1 MRFGKHGET
10 PNDEPMGIE
19 GLRPLGDASLGTEG
33 GAGTEVPTI
42 PFAAGGESAGGVG
55 DDPAPNPYAP
65 GADAAATSFIG
76 VAGAGA
82 ADGMD
87 EAEREAYAKLKA
99 MRAERRRKKLI
110 HRGIA
115 AGVVA
120 ALVLGVFVFNLVKSN
135 STDTEVPVVTQAVY
149 TGTVSTEVTG
159 SGSIEPVSSN
169 VVQPQIDGT
178 IETVDVVAGQQ
189 VKAGDVLFTIKNDDL
204 DRAVNEAARA
214 VRSAKQKVNEAQ
226 KALDDA
232 KSQASY
238 VAGRSEGSTGRPTGG
253 ATIAQAGLARA
264 ATLRQVDGQTSSE
277 ADSTA
282 GSSGTTSDDPAIASA
297 QNELEAAQ
305 IELEA
310 ANDAYAKA
318 TEQAD
323 QRIVKSPIDG
333 SVIELNAQ
341 VGASVGQGSSG
352 SSGTGSGTLCQV
364 ADLSQMMVTVQ
375 VSEVDINEV
384 ALDQNATATF
394 SALPNVNVAAQ
405 VRSVASTTSSDGGYG
420 SGGATYA
427 VQLVIPEPAEGL
439 KPGMTA
445 NVSITTSQVDSALVV
460 PSAALTTYG
469 DGTGAVFVE
478 TDPNTHDATAVTV
491 EVLADN
497 GSEAA
502 VKPTDG
508 SLADGDQVI
517 VSGMGGDASYDGMS
531 ADDDTSDYGVAVG

>member
-19 GLRPLGDASLGTEG
+19 GLRPLGDAPLGTED

-204 DRAVNEAARA
+204 DRAVNEAART

-238 VAGRSEGSTGRPTGG
+238 VAGRSEGSAGRPTGG

-375 VSEVDINEV
+375 VSEVDINKV
-384 ALDQNATATF
+384 ALDQSATATF

-445 NVSITTSQVDSALVV
+445 NVSITTNQVDSALVV

-469 DGTGAVFVE
+469 DGTGTVFVE

-531 ADDDTSDYGVAVG
+531 ADDGTSDYGVAVG